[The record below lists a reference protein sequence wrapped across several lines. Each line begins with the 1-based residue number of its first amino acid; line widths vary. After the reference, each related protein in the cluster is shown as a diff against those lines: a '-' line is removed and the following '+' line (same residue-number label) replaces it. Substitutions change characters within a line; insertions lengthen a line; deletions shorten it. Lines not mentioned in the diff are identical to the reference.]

1 MDRGFLRHFPIA
13 RNHYRDFISILCGR
27 KGGSDKTGKT
37 KVLKQRN
44 AKRRSTAF
52 FFRRPTLIRAV
63 FGAGSNSISSNS
75 RATIWKFHCLSPT
88 CKVGYVF
95 LLPPKVTSFLC
106 DISLVQ
112 VPIPILKLKITPAS
126 LFYSP
131 DSTTGSKMTTGNRN
145 SDRFRTPGLI
155 LSSDKNLRWIYD
167 PGIRS
172 GDLGKG
178 RRRKIG
184 G

>member
-1 MDRGFLRHFPIA
+1 MIDARQLERNSSYVRSMDRGFLRHFPIA

-27 KGGSDKTGKT
+27 KGGSDKTGET

-52 FFRRPTLIRAV
+52 LFRRPTLIRAV

-112 VPIPILKLKITPAS
+112 VPISILKLKITSAS
-126 LFYSP
+126 LFTRFHYRIQNDHRQSQL
-131 DSTTGSKMTTGNRN
+131 GS
-145 SDRFRTPGLI
+145 I
-155 LSSDKNLRWIYD
+155 
-167 PGIRS
+167 
-172 GDLGKG
+172 
-178 RRRKIG
+178 
-184 G
+184 

>member
-27 KGGSDKTGKT
+27 KGGSDKTGET

-63 FGAGSNSISSNS
+63 FGAGSNSISNNS
-75 RATIWKFHCLSPT
+75 RATIWKISLSLAHVQSWL
-88 CKVGYVF
+88 CF
-95 LLPPKVTSFLC
+95 SPPSKSDFLC

-112 VPIPILKLKITPAS
+112 VPIPILKLKITLAS

>member
-1 MDRGFLRHFPIA
+1 MIDARQLERNSSYVRSMDRGFLRHFPIA

-27 KGGSDKTGKT
+27 KGGSDKTGET

-63 FGAGSNSISSNS
+63 FGAGSNSISNNS

-106 DISLVQ
+106 DISPNSNSNSQIKNNSCILV
-112 VPIPILKLKITPAS
+112 
-126 LFYSP
+126 LFTRFHYRIKNDHRQSQL
-131 DSTTGSKMTTGNRN
+131 GS
-145 SDRFRTPGLI
+145 I
-155 LSSDKNLRWIYD
+155 
-167 PGIRS
+167 
-172 GDLGKG
+172 
-178 RRRKIG
+178 
-184 G
+184 